1 MDPIFDWDG
10 QHPLDIPE
18 LGFFSEFLGDSRSFW
33 NPLLTR
39 RRRKKRICSQRS
51 DYIEIPIILGNSMAS
66 TGGNSYFCTNENG

>member
-18 LGFFSEFLGDSRSFW
+18 LCFFSEFLGDSEEEEE
-33 NPLLTR
+33 
-39 RRRKKRICSQRS
+39 KRICSQRS

-66 TGGNSYFCTNENG
+66 TGGNSYFCTNENV